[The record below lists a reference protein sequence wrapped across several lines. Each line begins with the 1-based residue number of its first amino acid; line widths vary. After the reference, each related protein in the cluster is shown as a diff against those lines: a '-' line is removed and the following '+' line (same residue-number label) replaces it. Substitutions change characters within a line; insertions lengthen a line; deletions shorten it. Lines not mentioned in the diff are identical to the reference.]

1 MAGERM
7 MVATKLRVWS
17 AVHRWSSLVCTIFI
31 LLLAV
36 TGLPL
41 IFHDEIDDVIG
52 DGISVPS
59 LPAETPVLPLDQIV
73 DAARQRYPS
82 EFVQFFV
89 WDRDRPGLINLVMGP
104 VPSASR
110 DQFHRLAVDA
120 RTAQILGEPTTKG
133 AVTRFLLELHGE
145 LLMGVGGGLF
155 LGAMALL
162 LLASIVSGVVL
173 YGPFM
178 RKLPFGIVRNDR
190 SRRITWLDLHN
201 LLGIVTVAW
210 LVVVGATGAINTLAK
225 PLFDIWRGQE
235 MPHLLTPYRD
245 KTVVTQPG
253 SVDVAVEKA
262 RHAAPGMELAS
273 VIFPSVRYGSP
284 RHFLI
289 WTRGRTPLTSRL
301 FTPVLADAQTGEVVS
316 ASALPWYLRA
326 LELSR
331 PLHFGDYG
339 GLPLK
344 IIWAL
349 FDLITI
355 VVLGSGVYLWFAR
368 SRRIPSEYPMG
379 AGHAGAA
386 PVPAVA
392 EERA

>member
-1 MAGERM
+1 M
-7 MVATKLRVWS
+7 MGATKLRAWS
-17 AVHRWSSLVCTIFI
+17 AVHRWTSLVCTIFM

-41 IFHDEIDDVIG
+41 IFHDEIDDLIG
-52 DGISVPS
+52 DGISLPS
-59 LPAETPVLPLDQIV
+59 MPAGTPAVSLDRIV

-89 WDRDRPGLINLVMGP
+89 WDRDRPGLIVVVMAP

-110 DQFHRLAVDA
+110 EQFHRLAIDA
-120 RTAQILGEPTTKG
+120 RSAQILGEPNS
-133 AVTRFLLELHGE
+133 ARSVTRFLLELHGE
-145 LLMGVGGGLF
+145 LLLGVGGGLF

-178 RKLPFGIVRNDR
+178 RKLAFGAVRKDR
-190 SRRITWLDLHN
+190 SRRTTWLDLHN

-225 PLFDIWRGQE
+225 PLFDLWRAQE

-253 SVDVAVEKA
+253 SVDAAVEKA

-273 VIFPSVRYGSP
+273 VIFPNVRFGSP

-301 FTPVLADAQTGEVVS
+301 FTPVLADAETGQVVS

-349 FDLITI
+349 FDLATI
-355 VVLGSGVYLWFAR
+355 VVLGSGVYLWLAR
-368 SRRIPSEYPMG
+368 SRPIRNAYPMS
-379 AGHAGAA
+379 ADHAGGA
-386 PVPAVA
+386 PVPAGM